1 MELKPIELLE
11 INPSRSID
19 QIAGEHA
26 AEIPKALKMTL
37 GGSGNAGQ
45 NGSGILSYL
54 LFSKGFCKALI
65 DLGYS
70 DAMQR
75 ADEIRGFFS
84 DHFEE
89 EK

>member
-1 MELKPIELLE
+1 MSQPHDADGQHSVSPVK
-11 INPSRSID
+11 SHR
-19 QIAGEHA
+19 Q
-26 AEIPKALKMTL
+26 IPKALKMTL